1 MLARENLK
9 DFRLLK
15 RMSQEEI
22 AKAIGY
28 SRQMYQQVENG
39 SREGTQEFWNALQE
53 HFNIADADMWK
64 LMKKTKK
71 RG

>member
-15 RMSQEEI
+15 RMSQDRF
-22 AKAIGY
+22 AKEIGY
-28 SRQMYQQVENG
+28 SRGMYQQVENG
-39 SREGTQEFWNALQE
+39 ERDGTQEFWTALQKR
-53 HFNIADADMWK
+53 FNVEDQKMWS
-64 LMKKTKK
+64 LMKKTEK

>member
-15 RMSQEEI
+15 RMSQEEF

-39 SREGTQEFWNALQE
+39 AREGTQEFWNALQKRFE
-53 HFNIADADMWK
+53 IADADMWQ
-64 LMKKTKK
+64 LMKKTEK